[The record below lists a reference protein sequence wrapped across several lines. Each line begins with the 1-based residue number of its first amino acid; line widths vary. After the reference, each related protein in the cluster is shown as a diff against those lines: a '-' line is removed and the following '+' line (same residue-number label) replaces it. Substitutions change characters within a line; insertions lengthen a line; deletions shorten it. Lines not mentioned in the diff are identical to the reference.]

1 MWTRR
6 TLEEAQLLMQV
17 ARGERP
23 ADLALVGGRVLFVQS
38 GELMPANVAVA
49 GRRIAYVG
57 PSTDFL
63 GPKTEVVDCTGKVVV
78 PGYVE
83 PHTHPTQMVTPT
95 EFARMV
101 LRTGTTTLVA
111 DTLAVLSLADPSRWG
126 ELLETLHQ
134 LPVQY
139 LWFLRFQRPT
149 RSAGSERFE
158 LDLLETVLHLP
169 SVVAAGEFTRWTEL
183 YRGEESVLRK
193 LVRAR
198 RMGLRAEG
206 HLPGVPYD
214 WVQVLT
220 AAGLSSDHEP
230 ITPQEARD
238 RLRSGLHVMLRHSSL
253 RQDLPALAEV
263 VRQAGPAVGRL
274 MLTADGSDVA
284 YVVRHGYLDHLLRVA
299 MKCGVSP
306 LTAYPLVTL
315 NPATYYGLDE
325 EFGMVAPGRLADLL
339 VLPSLEEP
347 TPERVIAKGRMAVE
361 GGVLRIAFPQVDW
374 ARYFPPRF
382 RAEWAPQPDWFVFPA
397 QGPEVSLVGMELDNA
412 VITRRREW
420 NLPVRA
426 GRAVLPEGVVLA
438 ALLDHRKR
446 WMVRAPLGNFAR
458 RLGGLACT
466 FNVAHELLV
475 CGQHPEDMALA
486 VRRVQAMSGGVAL
499 VEEGAVRFELPLP
512 FGGLMSSLPYEEVA
526 ARIERLL
533 ELLRARGYVHE
544 DILYTLLF
552 LPSDGLPRV
561 RLMAEGLWDV
571 RANRLLRPPE
581 PLGSGG

>member
-1 MWTRR
+1 MR
-6 TLEEAQLLMQV
+6 V

-23 ADLALVGGRVLFVQS
+23 ADLALVGGEVLFVQS
-38 GELMPANVAVA
+38 GEVLPANVAMA

-63 GPKTEVVDCTGKVVV
+63 GPETEVVDCTGKVIV

-83 PHTHPTQMVTPT
+83 PHTHPTHLITPT

-111 DTLAVLSLADPSRWG
+111 DTLAFLSLADPGLWG
-126 ELLETLHQ
+126 ELLETLHS
-134 LPVQY
+134 LAVQY

-158 LDLLETVLHLP
+158 LDLVETVLHLP
-169 SVVAAGEFTRWTEL
+169 SVVAVGEFTRWIEL
-183 YRGEESVLRK
+183 YRGEESALRK

-198 RMGLRAEG
+198 RMGKRAEG

-214 WVQVLT
+214 RVQVLV

-238 RLRSGLHVMLRHSSL
+238 RLRGGLHVMLRHSSL

-263 VRQAGPAVGRL
+263 ARQAGPALGRL

-284 YVVRHGYLDHLLRVA
+284 YVARHGYLDHLLRVA
-299 MKCGVSP
+299 MHSGLSP
-306 LTAYPLVTL
+306 LTAYPLATL
-315 NPATYYGLDE
+315 NPAAYYGLDE

-339 VLPSLEEP
+339 VLRSLEDP
-347 TPERVIAKGRMAVE
+347 TPERVIAKGQAAVE
-361 GGVLRIAFPQVDW
+361 RGELRIGFPQVDW

-382 RAEWAPQPDWFVFPA
+382 RADWSPQPEWFTFPA
-397 QGPEVSLVGMELDNA
+397 QGPEAPLVGMELDNT
-412 VITRRREW
+412 VITRRRDW
-420 NLPVRA
+420 NVPVRG

-438 ALLDHRKR
+438 ALLDHRGQ

-486 VRRVQAMSGGVAL
+486 VRRVQAMGGGVAL
-499 VEEGAVRFELPLP
+499 VEEGAVLFELPLP
-512 FGGLMSSLPYEEVA
+512 FGGLMSALPYEEVA
-526 ARIERLL
+526 ARTEQLTG
-533 ELLRARGYVHE
+533 LLRARGYLHDDVF
-544 DILYTLLF
+544 YTLLF

-561 RLMAEGLWDV
+561 RLTGEGLWDL

>member
-6 TLEEAQLLMQV
+6 TLEEVQALVQV

-23 ADLALVGGRVLFVQS
+23 ADLALMGGRVLFVQS
-38 GELMPANVAVA
+38 GEVLPAHVAVA

-57 PSTDFL
+57 PSTGFI
-63 GPKTEVVDCTGKVVV
+63 GPKTRVVDCAGKVIV

-83 PHTHPTQMVTPT
+83 PHTHPTHMITPG

-111 DTLAVLSLADPSRWG
+111 DTLAVLTLADPGLWG
-126 ELLETLHQ
+126 ELLEALHR

-169 SVVAAGEFTRWTEL
+169 SVVAVGEFTRWTEL
-183 YRGEESVLRK
+183 YRGEESLLRK

-198 RMGLRAEG
+198 RMGKRAEG

-214 WVQVLT
+214 RVQVLV

-230 ITPQEARD
+230 ITPEEAWD
-238 RLRSGLHVMLRHSSL
+238 RLRSGLYVMLRHSSL
-253 RQDLPALAEV
+253 RRDLPALAEV
-263 VRQAGPAVGRL
+263 ARQVGPAFGRL

-299 MKCGVSP
+299 MESGVPP
-306 LTAYPLVTL
+306 LAAYALATL

-325 EFGMVAPGRLADLL
+325 ELGMIAPGRLADLL
-339 VLPSLEEP
+339 VLPSLENP
-347 TPERVIAKGRMAVE
+347 TPERVIVRGQVAVD
-361 GGVLRIAFPQVDW
+361 GGEVRVAFPPLDW

-382 RAEWAPQPDWFVFPA
+382 RVEWTPQPDWFAFPA
-397 QGPEVSLVGMELDNA
+397 PGPEVSLVGMELDNA

-420 NLPVRA
+420 SVPVRG
-426 GRAVLPEGVVLA
+426 GRAVLPEGVVVA
-438 ALLDHRKR
+438 VLLDHRGR

-466 FNVAHELLV
+466 FNVAHEILV
-475 CGQHPEDMALA
+475 CGQQPEDMALA
-486 VRRVQAMSGGVAL
+486 VRRVQAMGGGVAL
-499 VEEGAVRFELPLP
+499 VEGGAVRLELPLP

-526 ARIERLL
+526 ARIEQLT
-533 ELLRARGYVHE
+533 ELLRARGYPHGDV
-544 DILYTLLF
+544 LYTLLF

-571 RANRLLRPPE
+571 RADRLLRPPE